1 MTEKEFL
8 ADLTDLMDT
17 EEKIVM
23 ETHLSDVEEWD
34 SLSHVAFMAL
44 VATKASGKVAPT
56 DVKTAQTVRD
66 LYHLLYGVKR

>member
-34 SLSHVAFMAL
+34 SLSRVAFMAL
-44 VATKASGKVAPT
+44 AVTKGCGKVTPME
-56 DVKTAQTVRD
+56 VKEAQKVRD
-66 LYHLLYGVKR
+66 LYELLTRNA

>member
-1 MTEKEFL
+1 MNEQDFL
-8 ADLTDLMDT
+8 DDLMDLMDT
-17 EEKIVM
+17 EDKITM
-23 ETHLSDVEEWD
+23 ETRLSDVEEWD